1 MKVSQAL
8 EQTLLESGRRAI
20 ENNSWH
26 EAFDQFNEAAT
37 EEPLAPED
45 LERLADA
52 AWWTGRLEEN
62 ISARQQAYAGY
73 LKRNQPLKAANVA
86 VALASDYMGKL
97 SESMAAG
104 WMSSAERLLEN
115 EPESP
120 EHGSLLF
127 LKAFL
132 SFHAGQFEAT
142 KQYADKVLELG
153 TRFGNRDLQ
162 AFGLLFQG
170 RVLVAQGQVD
180 EGLALLDEA
189 AVAAVSGELGPHA
202 TGIIYCMAIVAT
214 SSLRDYRR
222 AGEWTEAAKRWC
234 ERQSIS
240 GFPGHCR
247 VLRAEIMQLRGSWA
261 EAEKDVRLALN
272 ELKDFNL
279 ILAGEAF
286 YELGEIRLR
295 MGDLRAA
302 EDSFRQAEELGMDP
316 QPGMALLWL
325 AQGDVAAA
333 AASVKRALG
342 EQVGGPLS
350 RFPLLQ
356 AQAEIALA
364 CGDLETVTTA
374 SAELDEIAQVY
385 RTPAFNGAA
394 TGVRGALEIARDE
407 PSAAIDTLRKSLRL
421 WKEANVPY
429 ESARTRVLL
438 SQAYRKL
445 GEPDS
450 ALLEL
455 KTAAAAFQRLGA
467 TLDYRSAN
475 ALIGGEAES
484 RPAPASRVTMTFMFT
499 DIVKSTNLVEAMGD
513 EAWGQLLDWH
523 DKTLRSLFLANRGEE
538 IKHVGDGFFVAFE
551 DPEAAIDCAVA
562 VQRTL
567 AEHRRAHG
575 FAPKVRIG
583 LHCGDATR
591 KGGDFEGGQ
600 IHVAARVAGLAGGD
614 EILISKTAC
623 SVSKKDFSGAETRM
637 VTLKGI
643 AEPVEVTSLDWR

>member
-1 MKVSQAL
+1 MSQAL
-8 EQTLLESGRRAI
+8 EQSLLESGRRAI
-20 ENNSWH
+20 ENNSWR
-26 EAFDQFNEAAT
+26 EAFEQLNLAAAA
-37 EEPLAPED
+37 EPLSPED

-62 ISARQQAYAGY
+62 ITARQQAYAGY
-73 LKRNQPLKAANVA
+73 LKGNQPRQAANA
-86 VALASDYMGKL
+86 AISLASDYMGKL
-97 SESMAAG
+97 AESMAAG

-120 EHGSLLF
+120 EHGRLLY

-132 SFHAGQFEAT
+132 AFYAGQYEAT
-142 KQYADKVLELG
+142 LEYADKVLEIG

-162 AFGLLFQG
+162 AFGLLFRG
-170 RVLVAQGQVD
+170 RVLVAQGHVD

-189 AVAAVSGELGPHA
+189 TVAAVSGELGPQT
-202 TGIIYCMAIVAT
+202 TGFIYCMAITST

-234 ERQSIS
+234 DRQSIS

-261 EAEKDVRLALN
+261 EAEKDVRLAVN

-286 YELGEIRLR
+286 YELGEIRMR

-302 EDSFRQAEELGMDP
+302 EDAFRQAEELGMDP

-325 AQGDVAAA
+325 ANGDVAAA
-333 AASVKRALG
+333 AASVKRALAEEVRG
-342 EQVGGPLS
+342 QLH

-356 AQAEIALA
+356 AQAEITLA
-364 CGDLETVTTA
+364 SGDLETA
-374 SAELDEIAQVY
+374 SSASTELDEIAQVY
-385 RTPAFNGAA
+385 GTPALSGAA
-394 TGVRGALEIARDE
+394 AGIRGALKIAQDE
-407 PSAAIDTLRKSLRL
+407 PSAAIDTLRKALRL

-429 ESARTRVLL
+429 ESAKTRVLL
-438 SQAYRKL
+438 AQAYRKL

-467 TLDYRSAN
+467 TLDYRRAN
-475 ALIGGEAES
+475 ALMGGEAAA
-484 RPAPASRVTMTFMFT
+484 RGTPASRVTMTFMFT

-523 DKTLRSLFLANRGEE
+523 DKTLRSLFLANGGEE

-551 DPEAAIDCAVA
+551 DAELAIDCAVA

-567 AEHRRAHG
+567 ADHRRAHG
-575 FAPKVRIG
+575 YAPRVRIG

-600 IHVAARVAGLAGGD
+600 VHVAARVAGLAGGD

-623 SVSKKDFSGAETRM
+623 TESKRDFSAAETRT
-637 VTLKGI
+637 VALKGV